1 MNMED
6 EEHVHR
12 DSHFQE
18 ELDSLKINMARI
30 ANLVEK
36 MLKKI
41 SSEGS
46 SNQPMTFVQ
55 TQAAI

>member
-1 MNMED
+1 MKD
-6 EEHVHR
+6 EEHSHR

-18 ELDSLKINMARI
+18 ELDSLKINMASI

-36 MLKKI
+36 MQKKF

-46 SNQPMTFVQ
+46 SNRPMTFV
-55 TQAAI
+55 

>member
-1 MNMED
+1 MED

-30 ANLVEK
+30 TNLVEK

-46 SNQPMTFVQ
+46 SNRPMTFVK

>member
-1 MNMED
+1 MKD

-36 MLKKI
+36 MLKTI
-41 SSEGS
+41 SSEGL
-46 SNQPMTFVQ
+46 SNRPMTFVQ
-55 TQAAI
+55 TQATI